1 MLDTAQKTDVDRLVA
16 VGGAGRLKVDEDT
29 ELLDTPDVPEEFR
42 EEAEAGREARDRA
55 RQSDA
60 N

>member
-1 MLDTAQKTDVDRLVA
+1 
-16 VGGAGRLKVDEDT
+16 VDEDT

-42 EEAEAGREARDRA
+42 EETEAGREARDRA